1 MKSLTSLILSLTF
14 ALTAFAQ
21 IPSNVPLQDLTVW
34 YGFSGNTNNQ
44 NGTTDNLIN
53 INNGATL
60 TTDRFGMPNKAYYF
74 DGVND
79 YMENAIPSFQ
89 FGEDSSFTI
98 SFWISKNNTTN
109 GGWVYHYGLN
119 QNQGGTNNFCQFFSA
134 NANAESNWRTN
145 KQGQPWINLYST
157 YTANTWEHFAVTFEN
172 KTMTMYKNGAQY
184 GTSITYTYTG
194 ALTATMPFRIG
205 VSFTLTHSLFG
216 GKIDDFGIWSRKLT
230 SNEISNLYNPCTI
243 VYGPAATIT
252 ACGSYNSQ
260 SGTNYTTTG
269 QYSDTLQTSTSC
281 DSVITLNLTINN
293 YSTATITAV
302 NCSNYTSP
310 SGLYTWTSSGT
321 YYDTIPNTVG
331 CDSIITVNLT
341 INTVNVMVYTS
352 ADTLTAAASGATY
365 QWLNCDNNNYPI
377 AGATSQ
383 SFQGLTNGN
392 YAVQITLNGCVDTS
406 ICYQLGNV
414 GIEII
419 ENSSAFNIY
428 PNPNN
433 GSFIITSDIKSD
445 QFNIEVFNIEGKLVV
460 SKTIGGKE
468 INQQA
473 ISISK
478 LNNGVYYIKLNN
490 ANKTYTQKL
499 IIQK

>member
-1 MKSLTSLILSLTF
+1 
-14 ALTAFAQ
+14 
-21 IPSNVPLQDLTVW
+21 
-34 YGFSGNTNNQ
+34 
-44 NGTTDNLIN
+44 
-53 INNGATL
+53 
-60 TTDRFGMPNKAYYF
+60 MPNKAYYF

-109 GGWVYHYGLN
+109 KGWVYHYGLN
-119 QNQGGTNNFCQFFSA
+119 QNQGGTNNFCQYFSA
-134 NANAESNWRTN
+134 NANAEAQWRTN

-172 KTMTMYKNGAQY
+172 KIMTIYKNGAQY

-205 VSFTLTHSLFG
+205 VSFNLSNSYG

-293 YSTATITAV
+293 ATTSTDVQIACDTYTWINGNAYTSNNNTATYITT
-302 NCSNYTSP
+302 NSN
-310 SGLYTWTSSGT
+310 
-321 YYDTIPNTVG
+321 G
-331 CDSIITVNLT
+331 CDSVITLDLT
-341 INTVNVMVYTS
+341 ITGNPIATVSQVGLDLDASVVGGNTPY
-352 ADTLTAAASGATY
+352 TY
-365 QWLNCDNNNYPI
+365 QWN
-377 AGATSQ
+377 TTETTQ
-383 SFQGLTNGN
+383 
-392 YAVQITLNGCVDTS
+392 QITPTANGTYWVIVEDINQCISDTIYFNVTWISTDITELNIVVLS
-406 ICYQLGNV
+406 
-414 GIEII
+414 
-419 ENSSAFNIY
+419 IY
-428 PNPNN
+428 PNP
-433 GSFIITSDIKSD
+433 SDDI
-445 QFNIEVFNIEGKLVV
+445 FNIVFNSNTKQDIDLRIHNVLGEVIFSEKLTDFSGDYNRTVDMTGYPNAIYILQLNTKDGMLNRKLVLE
-460 SKTIGGKE
+460 K
-468 INQQA
+468 
-473 ISISK
+473 
-478 LNNGVYYIKLNN
+478 
-490 ANKTYTQKL
+490 
-499 IIQK
+499 